1 MFAILVVVAQLETL
15 VVFVAPVLGEFVAL
29 YAEVVV
35 AAHRRCIV
43 GAAIETEFA
52 DVALV
57 NAFVTIAALVADE
70 VAAVVVVLGTDIMLA
85 MLSAVFT
92 QSAVLAK
99 FTLVEAIAAVGAD
112 MVVEV
117 RTIRTEF
124 VFAVI
129 VCLAVL
135 AQAAELAL
143 LILGTLLTLGTEVVF
158 IVGRSNA
165 VAMPATFRFT
175 VFVAATFA

>member
-1 MFAILVVVAQLETL
+1 MI
-15 VVFVAPVLGEFVAL
+15 
-29 YAEVVV
+29 
-35 AAHRRCIV
+35 
-43 GAAIETEFA
+43 
-52 DVALV
+52 
-57 NAFVTIAALVADE
+57 NAFVTIAALLTDE
-70 VAAVVVVLGTDIMLA
+70 VVAVIVVLRTNVMLA

-117 RTIRTEF
+117 RTIRAEF

-135 AQAAELAL
+135 AQAAVLAL
-143 LILGTLLTLGTEVVF
+143 LILGTLLTLGTEMVF
-158 IVGRSNA
+158 IVGGSNA
-165 VAMPATFRFT
+165 VAMPATFRLT
-175 VFVAATFA
+175 VLVAASFA